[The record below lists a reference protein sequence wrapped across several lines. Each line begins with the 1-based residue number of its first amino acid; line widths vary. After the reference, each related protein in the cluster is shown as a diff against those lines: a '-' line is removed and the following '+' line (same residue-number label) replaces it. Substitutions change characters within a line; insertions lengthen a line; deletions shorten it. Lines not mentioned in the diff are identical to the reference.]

1 MTSLSRPRALAAA
14 SFLLLLTVVPF
25 SAYKGDLA
33 RASTTRTNIIMNPS
47 FENGLDANG
56 VPVNWNFSTCEGV
69 ANATV
74 SLDSTVSVDGNH
86 SARVYTGPVTD
97 TFCLPQSGN
106 RFLGFSQIRQFLPNQ
121 SILPTFPIAKAG
133 LGSWL
138 NF

>member
-86 SARVYTGPVTD
+86 SARALLGQVLITSG
-97 TFCLPQSGN
+97 FPQAENPS
-106 RFLGFSQIRQFLPNQ
+106 
-121 SILPTFPIAKAG
+121 
-133 LGSWL
+133 LGS
-138 NF
+138 